1 MNVISNVMDE
11 LVGLTS
17 ELDAIK
23 KRIAELTTELAYV
36 IEQEK
41 SK

>member
-1 MNVISNVMDE
+1 MSIISNVMDE
-11 LVGLTS
+11 LVGLTA
-17 ELDAIK
+17 ELETIK

-41 SK
+41 NK

>member
-17 ELDAIK
+17 ELEAIK
-23 KRIAELTTELAYV
+23 NRIAELTTELAYV

-41 SK
+41 NK